1 MGEKFESLPEE
12 KRKKIMNAAYKVFS
26 THSYRL
32 ASTNEI
38 VKEANISKG
47 LLFHYFKNKEGLYV
61 YLYKTAM
68 NLVKEKLYE
77 KMDAGEPDLLKRL
90 RFMISQKIPLACEY
104 PELFEFIKTA
114 YYEEEPGIKQM
125 VQEINNQAIE
135 ETYRRLYAGVD
146 FSLFL
151 EGIDVQL
158 AIQTINAALE
168 KWSEISMGEY
178 KSKPVYAL
186 DRNEMEAKLDKY
198 FSFFKKCF
206 YKP

>member
-1 MGEKFESLPEE
+1 MGEKFESLSEE

-26 THSYRL
+26 AHSYKM

-38 VKEANISKG
+38 VKEASISKG
-47 LLFHYFKNKEGLYV
+47 LLFHYFKSKDGLYS
-61 YLYKTAM
+61 YLYRTGM
-68 NLVKEKLYE
+68 DLVKEKLYE
-77 KMDAGEPDLLKRL
+77 KVDTREPDLLKRL

-114 YYEEEPGIKQM
+114 YYEEEPCIKQM
-125 VQEINNQAIE
+125 VKEINNQAIE
-135 ETYRRLYAGVD
+135 ETYRKLYAGVD
-146 FSLFL
+146 FSLFR

-168 KWSEISMGEY
+168 KWSEVSMAEY
-178 KSKPVYAL
+178 KSKPIYML
-186 DRNEMEAKLDKY
+186 DKEEMEDKLDKY

-206 YKP
+206 YK